1 MQHHWEVVVLVVH
14 ASWGYFLLRMQFH
27 VANVRLH
34 SAAFCLCAFSRKY
47 FVSIFLDCLDHFKLF
62 CLLLPEKEVHISVF
76 KNLPVLV
83 LIFSVLA
90 SAISLTQAV

>member
-14 ASWGYFLLRMQFH
+14 ASWGYFLLRMKFH

-34 SAAFCLCAFSRKY
+34 SAAFCLCVFSRKY
-47 FVSIFLDCLDHFKLF
+47 FVSIFLDCFDHFKPF
-62 CLLLPEKEVHISVF
+62 CLLLPEKQVHISVF

-83 LIFSVLA
+83 LIFSVFA
-90 SAISLTQAV
+90 SALSLTQAV